1 MNWPLIRTCLLIAL
15 LINTFN
21 LGRMSVEFRGTGSD
35 WTVLILSVV
44 ALIGTLIGVAAAE
57 LVRAKPKSN

>member
-1 MNWPLIRTCLLIAL
+1 MNWRLISLGLFVIV

-35 WTVLILSVV
+35 WTVLILSIVV
-44 ALIGTLIGVAAAE
+44 LITSLIGLAAGV
-57 LVRAKPKSN
+57 LVSERPKN